1 MHSLL
6 ERINAAHKGVR
17 SEAAAGHFSFSYFLD
32 PEAKGAETG
41 AEISA
46 DVGELACGRW
56 ATYSSYRYNFRSIT
70 CRMDD
75 PACF

>member
-1 MHSLL
+1 MNSLL

-17 SEAAAGHFSFSYFLD
+17 SDAAAGYFSFSYFLYPD
-32 PEAKGAETG
+32 AKGGVAGAETG
-41 AEISA
+41 SNA
-46 DVGELACGRW
+46 GELWCGRR
-56 ATYSSYRYNFRSIT
+56 AAYSSYRYNYASIT